1 VRGIQRN
8 AAGCT
13 SRSPSGRT
21 GPCKKTHHDVG
32 RCYPRMMLI
41 PHRHTLL
48 EGKFLARYDR
58 FIARIVLG
66 GIEVDAH
73 CVNTG
78 GMEGL
83 IRPGS
88 RAWVS
93 EVPDDSP
100 RKLRYTLE
108 LLEIDG
114 VTIGVNSI
122 LPNRL
127 AEAVL
132 RSRQLTGLKRY
143 RTLSPEVAYGN
154 RSRVDFLLEGT
165 NWRHWVEV
173 KNCHLVYPDGGA
185 YFPDSVSKRATG
197 HLDEL
202 VERVRAGDKASVLFV
217 VQRKDAQFVRPS
229 ALHDPAFAKAAT
241 DARKEGVRFQALQ
254 FDPGTR
260 GFSYLGTIPVD
271 TKPYPLQEIRR
282 FREAHAHTSGWVRR
296 GKTRSGS

>member
-1 VRGIQRN
+1 
-8 AAGCT
+8 
-13 SRSPSGRT
+13 
-21 GPCKKTHHDVG
+21 
-32 RCYPRMMLI
+32 M
-41 PHRHTLL
+41 

-58 FIARIVLG
+58 FIARVALAGKEI
-66 GIEVDAH
+66 DAH

-78 GMEGL
+78 RMEGL

-93 EVPDDSP
+93 KVPDNSP

-132 RSRQLTGLKRY
+132 QARLIKGMKRY
-143 RTLSPEVAYGN
+143 RSLSREVAYGD
-154 RSRVDFLLEGT
+154 RSRVDLLLEGA
-165 NWRHWVEV
+165 NWRHWLEV

-197 HLDEL
+197 HLEEL
-202 VERVRAGDKASVLFV
+202 AGKVRNGDKASVLFV
-217 VQRKDAQFVRPS
+217 VQRRDGEFVRPS
-229 ALHDPAFAKAAT
+229 ALHDPVFAKCAT
-241 DARKEGVRFQALQ
+241 EARKAGVQFLALH
-254 FDPGTR
+254 FDPGIK
-260 GFSYLGTIPVD
+260 GFSYLGTLPVD
-271 TKPYPLQEIRR
+271 TKPYPPEDIAN
-282 FREAHAHTSGWVRR
+282 FRNANANSSGWTRR
-296 GKTRSGS
+296 GKIS

>member
-1 VRGIQRN
+1 
-8 AAGCT
+8 
-13 SRSPSGRT
+13 
-21 GPCKKTHHDVG
+21 
-32 RCYPRMMLI
+32 
-41 PHRHTLL
+41 
-48 EGKFLARYDR
+48 
-58 FIARIVLG
+58 
-66 GIEVDAH
+66 
-73 CVNTG
+73 
-78 GMEGL
+78 MEGL

-88 RAWVS
+88 RPGIS
-93 EVPDDSP
+93 EVSDDSP
-100 RKLRYTLE
+100 RKLRYTLA

-122 LPNRL
+122 LPNRP

-165 NWRHWVEV
+165 NCRHWVEV

-202 VERVRAGDKASVLFV
+202 VERVHAGDKASVLFV
-217 VQRKDAQFVRPS
+217 LQHKDGKFLRPS
-229 ALHDPAFAKAAT
+229 ALHGPAFAKGAT
-241 DARKEGVRFQALQ
+241 DAPKAGVRFQTPQ
-254 FDPGTR
+254 FDPRTR
-260 GFSYLGTIPVD
+260 DSSYLGTIPVD
-271 TKPYPLQEIRR
+271 TKPHPLQEIRR
-282 FREAHAHTSGWVRR
+282 FREANAHSSGWARR